1 MHSAIEPFGCSKP
14 HLTFITDPSHRSK
27 TLLAHSKF
35 PSRTK
40 SNLSHP
46 RGNSAERHEVARLL
60 KKQDLFH
67 CVLLAE
73 KITHPD
79 MNLKQDTYIISKL
92 IYIYTYIHTTK
103 QQQQTQTLLIF
114 PGASGKSY
122 CITMPPAKALHS
134 GHAAAERLPA

>member
-92 IYIYTYIHTTK
+92 IYIYIHIYTYNQTATTNTNFADISRGIRQK
-103 QQQQTQTLLIF
+103 LLHNN
-114 PGASGKSY
+114 ATSKS
-122 CITMPPAKALHS
+122 PPLRTRS
-134 GHAAAERLPA
+134 S